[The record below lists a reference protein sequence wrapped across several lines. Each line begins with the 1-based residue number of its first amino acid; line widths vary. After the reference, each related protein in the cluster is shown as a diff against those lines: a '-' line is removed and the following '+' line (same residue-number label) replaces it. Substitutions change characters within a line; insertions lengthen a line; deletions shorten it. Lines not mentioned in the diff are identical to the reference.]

1 MPLSSR
7 RSDCPISFALDLF
20 GDRWTLL
27 VIRDLAFKGKNS
39 FSDFLSSDEH
49 IARNILADRLASL
62 EAEGFIAKQPHPDDG
77 RRSIYTLTERG
88 LGLIP
93 VLVEMILWSA
103 REDPDTGVE
112 ADFVRQAM
120 QDRDGLIQR
129 LQQPAVDR
137 RGWDRRGS
145 CERRQLRGSRPV
157 GSR

>member
-1 MPLSSR
+1 MPIATR

-39 FSDFLSSDEH
+39 FSDFLASDEG

-62 EAEGFIAKQPHPDDG
+62 EAAGFIEKQPHPDDL

-103 REDPDTGVE
+103 REDPDTGAE
-112 ADFVRQAM
+112 ADFVRAATE
-120 QDRDGLIQR
+120 DREGLIRR
-129 LQQPAVDR
+129 LQ
-137 RGWDRRGS
+137 
-145 CERRQLRGSRPV
+145 LRS
-157 GSR
+157 

>member
-1 MPLSSR
+1 MPASTR

-39 FSDFLSSDEH
+39 FGDFLASDEG
-49 IARNILADRLASL
+49 IARNILADRLSRL
-62 EAEGFIAKQPHPDDG
+62 EAEGFIEKQPNPDDL

-103 REDPDTGVE
+103 QEDPDTGAE
-112 ADFVRQAM
+112 ADFVREATE
-120 QDRDGLIQR
+120 DREGLIER
-129 LQQPAVDR
+129 LQR
-137 RGWDRRGS
+137 RS
-145 CERRQLRGSRPV
+145 
-157 GSR
+157 

>member
-1 MPLSSR
+1 MSASTR

-39 FSDFLSSDEH
+39 FGDFLASDEG
-49 IARNILADRLASL
+49 IARNILADRLARL
-62 EAEGFIAKQPHPDDG
+62 EAEGFIEKRPNPDDL

-103 REDPDTGVE
+103 REDPDTGAE
-112 ADFVRQAM
+112 ADFVREATE
-120 QDRDGLIQR
+120 DREGLIER
-129 LQQPAVDR
+129 LQR
-137 RGWDRRGS
+137 RS
-145 CERRQLRGSRPV
+145 
-157 GSR
+157 

>member
-1 MPLSSR
+1 MQPTWRRSSIPKPTR

-39 FSDFLSSDEH
+39 FSDFLASDER

-62 EAEGFIAKQPHPDDG
+62 EAEGFIEKHPHPKDL
-77 RRSIYTLTERG
+77 RRSFYTLTDRG

-103 REDPDTGVE
+103 REDPDTGAE
-112 ADFVRQAM
+112 ADFVREATV
-120 QDRDGLIQR
+120 DREALISR
-129 LQQPAVDR
+129 LQQGPHVTGR
-137 RGWDRRGS
+137 
-145 CERRQLRGSRPV
+145 
-157 GSR
+157 